1 MSAGRSAHNRSHL
14 CGIAYFVTTDPI
26 LSNPLV
32 AALESERDRET
43 RVEELL
49 LSGLNHYFAGQYEL
63 AINVWTRALF
73 VDRGHARA
81 RAYIE
86 RARGAIAER
95 QREGEELIHTGAAA
109 FERGEADTAR
119 RLLMSAVEHGTVT
132 EEALALLE
140 RLDRLQAAGVPQEV
154 RSERRT
160 SPHRGPVSEETQ
172 RRDRSWLGWIAAGIV
187 LGVASAAVAIGLLW
201 TRAEQ
206 WLPRDPAAKAE
217 IAVRAR
223 DEPLPVPSA
232 SDVWIARAHA
242 EYDRGHLREALLA
255 LEGIRPG
262 DPLSAEPDRLKAGI
276 QSKLLEAAR
285 GGQSPAPARVQDT
298 PRP

>member
-1 MSAGRSAHNRSHL
+1 
-14 CGIAYFVTTDPI
+14 VTTDP
-26 LSNPLV
+26 LPQTT
-32 AALESERDRET
+32 ATAESDIDREA

-49 LSGLNHYFAGQYEL
+49 LNGLDHYFAGQHEL

-73 VDRGHARA
+73 IDRGHPRA

-119 RLLMSAVEHGTVT
+119 RLLMTAVEQGTIT

-140 RLDRLQAAGVPQEV
+140 RIDRLQAAGGPQPF
-154 RSERRT
+154 RSERRQAE
-160 SPHRGPVSEETQ
+160 PHGTALPGVS
-172 RRDRSWLGWIAAGIV
+172 RRDRSWLGWVAAGIV
-187 LGVASAAVAIGLLW
+187 LGVAGAAVAVGLLW
-201 TRAEQ
+201 TRGAQ
-206 WLPRDPAAKAE
+206 WLPRDAAAPAATALH
-217 IAVRAR
+217 AR

-232 SDVWIARAHA
+232 SNVWIARAQA
-242 EYDRGHLREALLA
+242 QFERGHLHEALLA
-255 LEGIRPG
+255 LDGIRSG
-262 DPLSAEPDRLKAGI
+262 DPLSAQADRLKAAI
-276 QSKLLEAAR
+276 QAKLLEAAR
-285 GGQSPAPARVQDT
+285 GESRLPVRPQDA

>member
-1 MSAGRSAHNRSHL
+1 
-14 CGIAYFVTTDPI
+14 
-26 LSNPLV
+26 
-32 AALESERDRET
+32 
-43 RVEELL
+43 
-49 LSGLNHYFAGQYEL
+49 EL

-73 VDRGHARA
+73 IDRGHARA

-86 RARGAIAER
+86 RARSAIAER

-109 FERGEADTAR
+109 FERGETDTAR
-119 RLLMSAVEHGTVT
+119 RLLMSAVEHGAVT
-132 EEALALLE
+132 EEALALLD

-154 RSERRT
+154 RNERLT
-160 SPHRGPVSEETQ
+160 SPHRGPVSEVTQ
-172 RRDRSWLGWIAAGIV
+172 RGDRSWLGWIAAGVV
-187 LGVASAAVAIGLLW
+187 LGIASATLAIGVFW
-201 TRAEQ
+201 TRGEQ
-206 WLPRDPAAKAE
+206 WLPRDPATTADT
-217 IAVRAR
+217 AVRAR
-223 DEPLPVPSA
+223 EEPLPVPSA

-262 DPLSAEPDRLKAGI
+262 DPVSAEADRLKAAV

-285 GGQSPAPARVQDT
+285 SGQSPAPARAQDT

>member
-1 MSAGRSAHNRSHL
+1 M
-14 CGIAYFVTTDPI
+14 TTDPI
-26 LSNPLV
+26 LSHPLA
-32 AALESERDRET
+32 AALESERDREA

-73 VDRGHARA
+73 IDRGHARA

-95 QREGEELIHTGAAA
+95 QREGEELIHMGAAA

-140 RLDRLQAAGVPQEV
+140 RLDRLQAAGVPQEI

-160 SPHRGPVSEETQ
+160 SPYCGPVSEETH
-172 RRDRSWLGWIAAGIV
+172 RGDRSWLGWIAAGIV
-187 LGVASAAVAIGLLW
+187 LGVASAAVAIGVLW
-201 TRAEQ
+201 THGEQ
-206 WLPRDPAAKAE
+206 WLPRDPAATAE
-217 IAVRAR
+217 AAVRAR

-242 EYDRGHLREALLA
+242 EYDRGHLREALLT

-262 DPLSAEPDRLKAGI
+262 DPLSAEADQLKAGI

-285 GGQSPAPARVQDT
+285 GGQSPAPARAQDT